1 MLSNGLDPRNI
12 IVATFTVKASSE
24 MKDRIGKMI
33 GGGMEDR
40 LVLGT
45 FHSIS
50 RRYLVDCLQ
59 SLMKKLANKT

>member
-1 MLSNGLDPRNI
+1 M
-12 IVATFTVKASSE
+12 ATFTVKASKE

-33 GGGMEDR
+33 GGGMEER

-50 RRYLVDCLQ
+50 RRYLVQ
-59 SLMKKLANKT
+59 FFRSP